1 MTEPNPLRRACG
13 RAAPFVALALACG
26 CGPQSEYRLA
36 MNAPW
41 PDEYTQ
47 PARPRDPPAALLS
60 QPIVLWHTRVEPE
73 ALKREALARAA
84 GRPRVYAAAR
94 RALARRAS
102 GGGPPTIWY
111 VEVRLG
117 RTYFRR
123 GPLPKME
130 QRPASSFGALVEAVA
145 RAVGAEVKPGPGVSF
160 STSIERQPDHLDP
173 REALVRTLAE
183 HGLFAREWLYLP
195 LTLRS
200 YEYPDRAAFLDAV
213 SRVADALAED
223 ADGRTMTIVPAA
235 EWHAAAARG
244 QEEFMARLAERMKGR
259 RRFGDVTTTVA
270 LPTPTLLAK
279 DPKAALRQAAFAV
292 GAQWTPLPGEKESA
306 P

>member
-1 MTEPNPLRRACG
+1 MAEANPLRRAG
-13 RAAPFVALALACG
+13 RRTAAFVFLALACG

-60 QPIVLWHTRVEPE
+60 QPVVLWHTRVDPE
-73 ALKREALARAA
+73 ALKREALARAS

-94 RALARRAS
+94 RALARRTA
-102 GGGPPTIWY
+102 GAGPPTIWY

-123 GPLPKME
+123 DPIPK
-130 QRPASSFGALVEAVA
+130 VEPRLTGSLGTVVAAVA
-145 RAVGAEVKPGPGVSF
+145 RAVGADIRPGPGVSF
-160 STSIERQPDHLDP
+160 SPTIRGQPEHLDP
-173 REALVRTLAE
+173 REAMVRTLAE
-183 HGLFAREWLYLP
+183 HDLFVREWTYLP

-213 SRVADALAED
+213 SRVADALTED
-223 ADGRTMTIVPAA
+223 VDEPTLTIVPAA

-259 RRFGDVTTTVA
+259 RRFGDVTSTVA

-292 GAQWTPLPGEKESA
+292 GAQLTPLPGEEGSA